1 MQMTGAITI
10 YHFSRRDGTALFI
23 HPLEKPGT
31 MLDITEDI
39 ELQGRYGQEPRV
51 ESVTMLRNELYRRI
65 ETDVRDWINER
76 RFIPRFLIASTI
88 FLIVYLFL
96 AVVIR
101 DPVPIVDELLIA
113 AGTGIAGFFVVGRRF
128 EQSRIA
134 SRRRVTLRAKVDGV
148 VFSESPFV
156 RDAEDL
162 LHVLEALAPED
173 REYPPEA
180 TDRAAHLWAQF
191 PAETSEVLA
200 HLRQMVNVAPYRNL
214 AREMRK
220 GSLGRKTV
228 PQVEQGLLVPA
239 AVHLLY
245 VLQEAR

>member
-1 MQMTGAITI
+1 MQTTGAITI

-31 MLDITEDI
+31 MLEVTDEIA
-39 ELQGRYGQEPRV
+39 LQGRYGREPRV

-88 FLIVYLFL
+88 FLMVYLFM

-101 DPVPIVDELLIA
+101 DPIPIVDELLIA
-113 AGTGIAGFFVVGRRF
+113 GGSGIAGFFVVGRRF
-128 EQSRIA
+128 EQSRVA
-134 SRRRVTLRAKVDGV
+134 SRRRVALRAKVDGV

-156 RDAEDL
+156 LEAEDL
-162 LHVLEALAPED
+162 LHALEEVSPES
-173 REYPPEA
+173 REYPSETVDAA
-180 TDRAAHLWAQF
+180 THLWARF
-191 PAETSEVLA
+191 PDETSEVLS
-200 HLRQMVNVAPYRNL
+200 HLRQMVNVSPYRVL

-220 GSLGRKTV
+220 GSLSRKTV